1 ESPCNVLARAAKIS
15 QPIVSKGELMKSL
28 VAGLTMTA
36 FLLLGVFSFAQEQR
50 RYPVDPQTRWAIG
63 AKPKPADELKK
74 QLDGC
79 NTVLIIDVRPAASF
93 EKETIPGAINIA
105 LAELE
110 GHLKKMSKDTFIV
123 FT

>member
-1 ESPCNVLARAAKIS
+1 
-15 QPIVSKGELMKSL
+15 MKSL

-36 FLLLGVFSFAQEQR
+36 VLFLGVFSFAQQQP
-50 RYPVDPQTRWAIG
+50 RYPVDPQTKWATG

-74 QLDGC
+74 QLDGGS
-79 NTVLIIDVRPAASF
+79 TVLIIDVRPAANF
-93 EKETIPGAINIA
+93 ERETIPGAINIP

>member
-1 ESPCNVLARAAKIS
+1 
-15 QPIVSKGELMKSL
+15 MKVL
-28 VAGLTMTA
+28 VAGLTMIA
-36 FLLLGVFSFAQEQR
+36 VSLWAVFSFAQQQP
-50 RYPVDPQTRWAIG
+50 RYPVDPQTKWAIG

-74 QLDGC
+74 QLDSGS
-79 NTVLIIDVRPAASF
+79 TVLIIDVRQPASF
-93 EKETIPGAINIA
+93 EKETIPGAINIP